1 MQILN
6 TIPEILVTVLRFI
19 VTIGVLVLI
28 HELGH
33 FLAAKF
39 FKMRV
44 DVFSLGF
51 PPRAFGKQ
59 IGETDYCLSWIPIG
73 GYVKIAGMVDES
85 FDTEFANSPPQPW
98 EFRSKPAWQ
107 RIVVLS
113 AGVVMNILFAVVI
126 FWGIIYH
133 QGRVIHPVTE
143 IGYVTP
149 NSAAA
154 TAGFLAGD
162 RILTVDGTPA
172 TSWDDVESRLYTES
186 LSKDVRFT
194 IDRRGT
200 VVSVTVAQ
208 SIIPNLSDERFGFL
222 PKGFVPVVT
231 LIEAGKP
238 AEQIGLM
245 PGDTIVAVNGTAVS
259 YGSLPEV
266 IRANAGKE
274 IVLRWK
280 RGAEERDAHV
290 TPTAEGRIGISLTA
304 AYHGPVIRQEYGLVE
319 ALPISAREVTVASAM
334 FLENLYQIITGKVSL
349 AKSVGGPIRIAQM
362 ANRYAESGAI
372 SFLGFMA
379 MLSVSLALLNIL
391 PFPALDGGHIVFV
404 VFEAIFRR
412 EVPVRVKIAIQKAG
426 FFLILAFMAFVVY
439 NDIVHF

>member
-1 MQILN
+1 MQIVS
-6 TIPEILVTVLRFI
+6 TIFYFI
-19 VTIGVLVLI
+19 VTIGILVLV

-44 DVFSLGF
+44 DVFSIGF

-59 IGETDYCLSWIPIG
+59 IGETDYCVSWIPIG

-85 FDTEFANSPPQPW
+85 FDTEFASHEPQPW

-113 AGVVMNILFAVVI
+113 AGVVMNILLAVTI

-133 QGRVIHPVTE
+133 QGRVIHPVTV
-143 IGYVTP
+143 IGYVVP

-154 TAGFLAGD
+154 TAGFRAGD
-162 RILTVDGTPA
+162 RVLTVDGQSVA
-172 TSWDDVESRLYTES
+172 HWDDIESRLYTEGF
-186 LSKDVRFT
+186 SKDVNV
-194 IDRRGT
+194 T
-200 VVSVTVAQ
+200 VERAGSVVPIMVAQ
-208 SIIPNLSDERFGFL
+208 SILPSLSDERFGFL
-222 PKGFVPVVT
+222 PAGLVPVVS

-238 AEQIGLM
+238 AEGIGLM
-245 PGDTIVAVNGTAVS
+245 PGDTIVAVNKTEVS
-259 YGSLPEV
+259 YGSLPEI
-266 IRANAGKE
+266 IRANAAKE
-274 IVLRWK
+274 IILHWK
-280 RGAEERDAHV
+280 RGNAEQKAAV
-290 TPTAEGRIGISLTA
+290 TPTAEGRIGISLMA
-304 AYHGPVIRQEYGLVE
+304 AYHGPTIREEYGLFE
-319 ALPISAREVTVASAM
+319 ALPISVREVTVASVM
-334 FLENLYQIITGKVSL
+334 FLENLYQIVVGRVSL

-362 ANRYAESGAI
+362 ANRYAESGVV

-404 VFEAIFRR
+404 IFEAIFRR

-426 FFLILAFMAFVVY
+426 FVLILAFMAFVVY
-439 NDIVHF
+439 NDIIHF